1 MCMSVWNW
9 IANAGSIASLVGLPI
24 AIWQLHSVNKRLRN
38 SAIITN
44 RIREHYKI
52 ENLSMILEILE
63 QEYNN
68 VLSMKIGYKKSGTK
82 WSNTQSESRRII
94 ESINKCAIKLSKDY
108 SDQEQK
114 LQNFIGKMTQ
124 FISNDEKP
132 DSIDIQEAENILHDC
147 VKELKKTIEEFREKE
162 LSLIGQAE

>member
-1 MCMSVWNW
+1 MD
-9 IANAGSIASLVGLPI
+9 AS
-24 AIWQLHSVNKRLRN
+24 
-38 SAIITN
+38 
-44 RIREHYKI
+44 
-52 ENLSMILEILE
+52 
-63 QEYNN
+63 
-68 VLSMKIGYKKSGTK
+68 
-82 WSNTQSESRRII
+82 
-94 ESINKCAIKLSKDY
+94 IKLSKDY

-124 FISNDEKP
+124 FISNAEKP